1 MAFSFSNPFKSQK
14 VQNISAIISEID
26 FKGGT
31 KYAENSSNTVY
42 LDIEELGGFPF
53 IKTVIIGDFSTK
65 IKRTGC
71 TLAFIFENDSLVLSS
86 DNNDVESNQI
96 KNTVAYYT
104 EIDFELTE
112 EESAKISREQ
122 VLEIQY
128 TFKGKILAFNPI
140 TNQIQ

>member
-1 MAFSFSNPFKSQK
+1 MAFSLFNLLKPKNK
-14 VQNISAIISEID
+14 IGIAEIISEID

-31 KYAENSSNTVY
+31 KYAENSSNKVY

-53 IKTVIIGDFSTK
+53 IKTIIIGDFSTR

-71 TLAFIFENDSLVLSS
+71 TLTFVFEKDSLVLSS
-86 DNNDVESNQI
+86 DNTDVESNQI
-96 KNTVAYYT
+96 KNTIAYYT

-112 EESAKISREQ
+112 EEAVKIKTEQ

-128 TFKGKILAFNPI
+128 TFKDKMLTFTPLAN
-140 TNQIQ
+140 